1 MTATSPPLDRYWSD
15 LVTVALLGTDRRD
28 PPEAPDG
35 LLADLIDDTV
45 RESRS
50 QRMLAAVSAG
60 AAARRAGFAAGQPC
74 ARLAPPEPDPRPACT
89 AVAAA
94 TWRYIVAEWPVLEDE
109 WVLTVIE
116 RGMRLPADV
125 VVALLIRHRTDATRL
140 ARAAVAAGPVAR
152 WVIEHVPEV
161 APRTSARVDAD
172 ALMSV
177 PPLAVPPELA
187 ELLVADAHTFSSAL
201 GSAFQS
207 GRFGAAHRAVLV
219 NLVARCRPEV
229 LDETSS
235 ALGAL
240 DPMSPSAGL
249 ALSLADLARTR
260 RRMLRQLTGDEAPD
274 GAVAEPGIHL

>member
-1 MTATSPPLDRYWSD
+1 MNTASPLDRYWSD

-28 PPEAPDG
+28 PPAAPDG
-35 LLADLIDDTV
+35 LLADLVDDTI

-60 AAARRAGFAAGQPC
+60 AVARRAGFVARPAC
-74 ARLAPPEPDPRPACT
+74 DRLAPPEPDPRPVCT
-89 AVAAA
+89 AAAAA
-94 TWRYIVAEWPVLEDE
+94 TWKYVVTEWPVLEDE
-109 WVLTVIE
+109 WVLTVID
-116 RGMRLPADV
+116 RGLRLPPDV
-125 VVALLIRHRTDATRL
+125 VVALLARHRTDATRL
-140 ARAAVAAGPVAR
+140 ARTAIASGPVAR
-152 WVIEHVPEV
+152 WVTEHVPEL
-161 APRTSARVDAD
+161 APRTTARVDAETV
-172 ALMSV
+172 MSL

-187 ELLVADAHTFSSAL
+187 DLLGADAHTFSSTLA
-201 GSAFQS
+201 SAFGS

-229 LDETSS
+229 LVDTAS
-235 ALGAL
+235 ALGAV

-260 RRMLRQLTGDEAPD
+260 HRMLGQLTGDEAPG

>member
-1 MTATSPPLDRYWSD
+1 
-15 LVTVALLGTDRRD
+15 VALLGTDRRD
-28 PPEAPDG
+28 PPDAPAG
-35 LLADLIDDTV
+35 LLADLVDDTI

-60 AAARRAGFAAGQPC
+60 AVARRAGFVAGPAC
-74 ARLAPPEPDPRPACT
+74 DLLVAPEHDPRPMCT
-89 AVAAA
+89 VAAAA
-94 TWRYIVAEWPVLEDE
+94 TWKYVVAEWPVLEDE

-116 RGMRLPADV
+116 HGLRLPPDV

-152 WVIEHVPEV
+152 WVTEHVPEV

-172 ALMSV
+172 AVMSV

-187 ELLVADAHTFSSAL
+187 ELLAADAHTFSSAL
-201 GSAFQS
+201 AAAFNA

-229 LDETSS
+229 LHDAAA
-235 ALGAL
+235 ALGTV
-240 DPMSPSAGL
+240 DPMWPSAGL

-260 RRMLRQLTGDEAPD
+260 HRMLEELGT
-274 GAVAEPGIHL
+274 